1 MPRQVAPTRVGGEAL
16 LALVELAGVSGRW
29 REISDYTFHE
39 SKSKKYL
46 PCFHVPGDLGA
57 LPGGVVAERAAVG
70 PLARVRPPVHLQVR
84 LFGEILPAELAG
96 AVVSRGRGG
105 SPVGGRT
112 CMCSNF
118 VMSRDIIEN
127 SPFYPKLL

>member
-1 MPRQVAPTRVGGEAL
+1 MIARF
-16 LALVELAGVSGRW
+16 
-29 REISDYTFHE
+29 DK
-39 SKSKKYL
+39 SKSKKYP

-57 LPGGVVAERAAVG
+57 LPGGVVAERAAVR

-84 LFGEILPAELAG
+84 LLGEILPAELAG

-105 SPVGGRT
+105 CTVGGRT

-127 SPFYPKLL
+127 SPFYPKLLLLLQSTRHF